1 MKIIEKEFNAETGL
15 ETIIEKELTNDE
27 LKERAQKELE
37 MSEWLKMQE
46 IAINKK
52 ARAPSQPRGLGDQRQ
67 GRQQRSRD
75 A

>member
-27 LKERAQKELE
+27 LKERTQKQLE

-46 IAINKK
+46 IAENKK
-52 ARAPSQPRGLGDQRQ
+52 AAASAKLSALGL
-67 GRQQRSRD
+67 D
-75 A
+75 ADDLKALGL